1 MKISERE
8 PVRLHYCD
16 QMICDIYAE
25 ALENET
31 GMPVENLYQVF
42 DYDNYILTYNAAED
56 KTIIKICGAYV
67 QFEMDETDIYVV
79 HYGMDCGWQLGC
91 ESDLKYIF

>member
-1 MKISERE
+1 MGLANGRLKISEKE

-67 QFEMDETDIYVV
+67 QFEMNDTDIYVV
-79 HYGMDCGWQLGC
+79 NHGNGSGW
-91 ESDLKYIF
+91 YIGY

>member
-8 PVRLHYCD
+8 PVRCHYED
-16 QMICDIYAE
+16 QQICDIYAE

-42 DYDNYILTYNAAED
+42 NYDNYILTYNAAED
-56 KTIIKICGAYV
+56 KTVIKICGVYV
-67 QFEMDETDIYVV
+67 QFEMNDEDIYVV
-79 HYGMDCGWQLGC
+79 NYGYGSGWQLG
-91 ESDLKYIF
+91 Y